1 MAVKFFGQ
9 FLVEKGLISREQ
21 LLVALD
27 LQKTTNLKFGEMAL
41 KMGLLTDDQI
51 IRVHNAQHSEDQ
63 RFGDIAVR
71 IGLLTEAQVQEV
83 LGRQQDTYIYLG
95 AALVEV
101 GALDDASLVTHLEA
115 FKLDQEPYVVET
127 VAIPAGV
134 PHSQV
139 WEAAADLTYK
149 MLTRLANLPYRKE
162 QCTVVTQ
169 VEPNDIIASMELS
182 GTLQATYLLSA
193 SSGVRAAIART
204 MLREE
209 VDNGPEELLDD
220 AVMEFVNVVC
230 GNLAAKVAQ
239 FGQSIQ
245 LAPPQAIHPGSE
257 SLPVPVGRIGLLFPI
272 HVVNGEEVALVLFV
286 AAD

>member
-9 FLVEKGLISREQ
+9 FLVEKGFISREQ
-21 LLVALD
+21 LLAALD
-27 LQKTTNLKFGEMAL
+27 LQKATNLKFGEMAQ
-41 KMGLLTDDQI
+41 KMGLLNEDQI
-51 IRVHNAQHSEDQ
+51 IRVHNAQHSDDQ

-95 AALVEV
+95 AALVQV
-101 GALDDASLVTHLEA
+101 GALDEAALAVHLED
-115 FKLDQEPYVVET
+115 FKLDQAPYVVEA
-127 VAIPAGV
+127 VEIPAGV
-134 PHSQV
+134 PHSKV

-162 QCTVVTQ
+162 QCSIVTQ
-169 VEPNDIIASMELS
+169 VEPNDVIARMELS
-182 GTLQATYLLSA
+182 GSLEATFLLSA

-230 GNLAAKVAQ
+230 GNLAAKAAQ
-239 FGQSIQ
+239 FGQKIQ
-245 LAPPQAIHPGSE
+245 LAPPETIRPGSE
-257 SLPVPVGRIGLLFPI
+257 PLPVPVGRTGLLFPI
-272 HVVNGEEVALVLFV
+272 HVVNGEEVSLILFV
-286 AAD
+286 AA

>member
-9 FLVEKGLISREQ
+9 FLVEQGHISREQ
-21 LLVALD
+21 LLAAID

-41 KMGLLTDDQI
+41 KMGLLNEDQI
-51 IRVHNAQHSEDQ
+51 VRVHNAQHSDDQ

-83 LGRQQDTYIYLG
+83 LGRQQDTYLYLG
-95 AALVEV
+95 AALVQV
-101 GALDDASLVTHLEA
+101 GALSEEALEAHLAA

-127 VAIPAGV
+127 VAIPPGIAH
-134 PHSQV
+134 PKV

-162 QCTVVTQ
+162 QCRLVRQ
-169 VEPNDIIASMELS
+169 LEPNNIIARMELS
-182 GTLQATYLLSA
+182 GSLRATYLLSA
-193 SSGVRAAIART
+193 SGGVRAAIART

-230 GNLAAKVAQ
+230 GNLAAKAAQ
-239 FGQSIQ
+239 FGQKIQ
-245 LAPPQAIHPGSE
+245 LAPPEAIHPGSE
-257 SLPVPVGRIGLLFPI
+257 PLPVPLDRLGLLFPI
-272 HVVNGEEVALVLFV
+272 HVVNGEEVTMALFV
-286 AAD
+286 EA

>member
-21 LLVALD
+21 LLAALD
-27 LQKTTNLKFGEMAL
+27 LQKATNLKFGEMAL
-41 KMGLLTDDQI
+41 KMGLLTEDQI
-51 IRVHNAQHSEDQ
+51 IRVHNAQHSDDQ

-71 IGLLTEAQVQEV
+71 IGLLTEAQAQEV

-95 AALVEV
+95 AALVAV
-101 GALDDASLVTHLEA
+101 GALTDTALASHLEA

-134 PHSQV
+134 PHPEV

-162 QCTVVTQ
+162 QCCIVTQ
-169 VEPNDIIASMELS
+169 VQPNDIIARMELS
-182 GTLQATYLLSA
+182 GTLRATYLFSA

-209 VDNGPEELLDD
+209 VDNSPEELLDD

-239 FGQSIQ
+239 FGQKIQ
-245 LAPPQAIHPGSE
+245 LAPPEAIHPGSE
-257 SLPVPVGRIGLLFPI
+257 PLPVPVGRTGLQFPI

-286 AAD
+286 EA